1 MLLLR
6 AHLRGLWC
14 VLQFRNVFPSRFT
27 DEELEGMFTKKEE
40 LFCQIVKARGM
51 PEVAGLRTLLSHIR
65 KLGGRIGLVTNAP
78 R

>member
-1 MLLLR
+1 M
-6 AHLRGLWC
+6 WC